1 MKIVC
6 IIPARGGSKR
16 IPKKNIKT
24 FSGQPIIAYSIQ
36 NALNS
41 NLFDEVMVSTDDPEI
56 AEIAVKLG
64 AKVPFLRSAKMADDF
79 APTIDV
85 VREVVAA
92 YAKKGVEF
100 DRVCCLYPCA
110 PFVTIDLLK
119 SGLDLLEKEKFD
131 SVFPVVAFAYPI
143 QRALKVSET
152 KRTEMFNPEH
162 LASRSQDLEKAF
174 HDSGQFYW
182 LNISAILQKN
192 QVITDNSGVI
202 EVSEL
207 NSHDIDTLT
216 DWKLAELKY
225 ALLQSE

>member
-1 MKIVC
+1 MKTVC

-24 FSGQPIIAYSIQ
+24 FSGQPIIAYSIE

-41 NLFDEVMVSTDDPEI
+41 NLFDEVMVSTDDPEV
-56 AEIAVKLG
+56 AEIAQKYG
-64 AKVPFLRSAKMADDF
+64 ANVPFMRSAKTADDY

-85 VREVVAA
+85 VKEVIDSYSKLGKHFN
-92 YAKKGVEF
+92 YA
-100 DRVCCLYPCA
+100 CCLYPCA
-110 PFVTIDLLK
+110 PFVTVELLK
-119 SGLDLLEKEKFD
+119 KGFELMESEKFD

-143 QRALKVSET
+143 QRALKVAKGS
-152 KRTEMFNPEH
+152 KVEMFNPEH
-162 LASRSQDLEKAF
+162 ILTRSQDLEKAF

-182 LNISAILQKN
+182 MNCATILQKN
-192 QVITDNSGVI
+192 QIITDNSGVI

-207 NSHDIDTLT
+207 NSHDIDSPT

-225 ALLQSE
+225 ALMHSK